1 MLNIKK
7 NPPQALIINDKYQDQ
22 PFQGFVGPF

>member
-22 PFQGFVGPF
+22 PFRFVGPF